1 MELARRL
8 ANHPT
13 FLVFCCTILG
23 AFAQVFFKLA
33 AKQMPT
39 PGIRH
44 LITNFPLLT
53 GYMLYGINTLMLTL
67 ALRKGQL
74 SLLYPVI
81 SLTYVWVAILSVL
94 IFGESIN
101 KMEGVGL
108 AVVVAGVAL
117 LGLDGRR
124 Q

>member
-1 MELARRL
+1 VELARRL

-23 AFAQVFFKLA
+23 AGAQVFFKLA
-33 AKQMPT
+33 AQRMPT

-44 LITNFPLLT
+44 IVTNVPLLS
-53 GYMLYGINTLMLTL
+53 GYALYAVNTLMLTL

-101 KMEGVGL
+101 AIEGLGL

-117 LGLDGRR
+117 LGLDRR

>member
-8 ANHPT
+8 ANHSI

-23 AFAQVFFKLA
+23 AGAQVFFKLA
-33 AKQMPT
+33 AKQIPA
-39 PGIRH
+39 PGLRNM
-44 LITNFPLLT
+44 ITNIPLLS
-53 GYMLYGINTLMLTL
+53 GYALYGVNTIMLTL

-101 KMEGVGL
+101 VVEGIGL
-108 AVVVAGVAL
+108 ATVVAGVAL
-117 LGLDGRR
+117 LGMGGRR
-124 Q
+124 P